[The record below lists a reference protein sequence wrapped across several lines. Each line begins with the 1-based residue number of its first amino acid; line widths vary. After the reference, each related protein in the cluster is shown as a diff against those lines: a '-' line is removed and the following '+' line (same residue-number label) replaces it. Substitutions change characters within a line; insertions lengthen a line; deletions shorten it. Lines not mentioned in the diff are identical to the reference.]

1 VTTREI
7 ACHSLGIALQTVGS
21 RVPRVKGREH
31 MDDIQKRADDTAWD
45 EKQNRWISDANRR
58 TEDGLSGESL
68 AALHGLH
75 VPPDDEAPYDV
86 DDQETLRNKII
97 SRLIQIGDTISRNRD
112 LPDDVRQRWTAT
124 LQKTYA
130 SDPKSVTLLRE
141 LRREV
146 DSWEE
151 IDPQSEL
158 SLVYSAIG
166 AVATMIE
173 IYQRRFNT

>member
-1 VTTREI
+1 
-7 ACHSLGIALQTVGS
+7 
-21 RVPRVKGREH
+21 
-31 MDDIQKRADDTAWD
+31 MDDIQKRADDKAWD
-45 EKQNRWISDANRR
+45 EKQNRRISDANRR
-58 TEDGLSGESL
+58 IEDRLPGEAL

-75 VPPDDEAPYDV
+75 VSSDDEPSCDV
-86 DDQETLRNKII
+86 DEMSDGDDQETLRNKII
-97 SRLIQIGDTISRNRD
+97 SRLVQTGNAISRNRD

-124 LQKTYA
+124 LQEVYA
-130 SDPKSVTLLRE
+130 SDAKSVTLLRE
-141 LRREV
+141 LRREL

-173 IYQRRFNT
+173 IYQRRFNTR

>member
-1 VTTREI
+1 
-7 ACHSLGIALQTVGS
+7 
-21 RVPRVKGREH
+21 
-31 MDDIQKRADDTAWD
+31 MDDIQKRTDDKAWD

-75 VPPDDEAPYDV
+75 VSPDDEPSYDV
-86 DDQETLRNKII
+86 DEMSDVDDRETLGNKII

-112 LPDDVRQRWTAT
+112 LPDDVRQRWTTA
-124 LQKTYA
+124 LQETYA
-130 SDPKSVTLLRE
+130 SDPKSVTMLRE

-158 SLVYSAIG
+158 SLVDSAIG

>member
-1 VTTREI
+1 
-7 ACHSLGIALQTVGS
+7 
-21 RVPRVKGREH
+21 
-31 MDDIQKRADDTAWD
+31 M
-45 EKQNRWISDANRR
+45 
-58 TEDGLSGESL
+58 
-68 AALHGLH
+68 
-75 VPPDDEAPYDV
+75 
-86 DDQETLRNKII
+86 
-97 SRLIQIGDTISRNRD
+97 
-112 LPDDVRQRWTAT
+112 
-124 LQKTYA
+124 QKTYA

-173 IYQRRFNT
+173 IYQRRFNTR

>member
-1 VTTREI
+1 
-7 ACHSLGIALQTVGS
+7 
-21 RVPRVKGREH
+21 VPI
-31 MDDIQKRADDTAWD
+31 MDDIQKRADDKAWD

-58 TEDGLSGESL
+58 IENGLNGEAL
-68 AALHGLH
+68 AALHGLQ
-75 VPPDDEAPYDV
+75 VPPDDEPPYDV
-86 DDQETLRNKII
+86 DETSEVDNQETLRNKII
-97 SRLIQIGDTISRNRD
+97 RRLIQIGNTISRNRD
-112 LPDDVRQRWTAT
+112 LPDDVRQRWTAM
-124 LQKTYA
+124 LQESYA
-130 SDPKSVTLLRE
+130 SDTKSVTRLRD

-173 IYQRRFNT
+173 IYQRRFSAR

>member
-1 VTTREI
+1 
-7 ACHSLGIALQTVGS
+7 
-21 RVPRVKGREH
+21 
-31 MDDIQKRADDTAWD
+31 MDDIQKRADDKAWD

-58 TEDGLSGESL
+58 IETGLSGESL

-75 VPPDDEAPYDV
+75 VSPDDEPSYDV
-86 DDQETLRNKII
+86 DEMSDADDQETLGNKII

-112 LPDDVRQRWTAT
+112 LPHDVRQRWTTT
-124 LQKTYA
+124 LQETYA
-130 SDPKSVTLLRE
+130 SDPKSVSVLRD

-158 SLVYSAIG
+158 SLVDSAIG

-173 IYQRRFNT
+173 IYQRRFNTQ

>member
-1 VTTREI
+1 
-7 ACHSLGIALQTVGS
+7 
-21 RVPRVKGREH
+21 
-31 MDDIQKRADDTAWD
+31 MDDIRKRADDKAWD

-58 TEDGLSGESL
+58 VEEGLSGEAL

-75 VPPDDEAPYDV
+75 VSPDDELPYDIDEMSDA
-86 DDQETLRNKII
+86 DDQETLRSKII

-112 LPDDVRQRWTAT
+112 LSDDVRQRWTTT
-124 LQKTYA
+124 LQEAYA
-130 SDPKSVTLLRE
+130 SEPKSVTVLRE
-141 LRREV
+141 LRREI

-151 IDPQSEL
+151 VDPQSEL
-158 SLVYSAIG
+158 SLVDSAIG